1 MSSNK
6 ETILHSMA
14 EASHYIADAISV
26 LESIFGPRPPSMMHD
41 DFGSFHTSPELKVI
55 ENLRAAYS
63 TLRMEERNL
72 EDQPSID
79 IEAYHDMLRT
89 LPPPHKTEIV
99 EHDDDYVGIFKIS
112 GPYSLFQT
120 PEQTYHTQKFIND
133 PMPPNVMTTGQV
145 FKVRGRVMA
154 VEIII
159 SKEDNPKICWTHFHN
174 LTPITEENVE

>member
-6 ETILHSMA
+6 ETILNSIA
-14 EASHYIADAISV
+14 ETIDHIREAIDL
-26 LESIFGPRPPSMMHD
+26 LESIFGPRPHCQDNMYL
-41 DFGSFHTSPELKVI
+41 SPEQKVLGT
-55 ENLRAAYS
+55 LRAAYS

-89 LPPPHKTEIV
+89 LHPPHKTEVV
-99 EHDDDYVGIFKIS
+99 EQDDKYIGIFKIN

-159 SKEDNPKICWTHFHN
+159 SKKDNPKICWTHFHN
-174 LTPITEENVE
+174 LAPITEENVE